1 MSCPLNTGLTKCL
14 PGDMKCNKCG
24 WNPKVA
30 KVRLARLHGE
40 LNIENGG
47 VISDEAEPERKE
59 GVEDMRQPE
68 VE

>member
-1 MSCPLNTGLTKCL
+1 MSCPFNTGLTKCL

-47 VISDEAEPERKE
+47 
-59 GVEDMRQPE
+59 
-68 VE
+68 